1 MAFALKFVDSIATSP
16 TTRLDVND
24 GAILSASPETSFGV
38 PPMRRS
44 VSSTLLRNGDYV
56 GATAYGNREVNLV
69 LDLYPAANGGT
80 SDNSASQVQAVQRE
94 LDRAGSILKYQAPG
108 ATNPVF
114 FRTFRA
120 SPDAVRF
127 DSARKQIRATVLA
140 EPFAIGLR
148 EDLSPVTINNNPA
161 AGSNGLFADLT
172 GIKGDV
178 ETPLF
183 IEYADGA
190 AGLRRAGFAIG
201 VRSGSSPYPNLFQQA
216 ESFTVAADTTVV
228 ADAAMS
234 GGSKTRTTFAG
245 FATNTPR
252 LSSNFPKATDPAG
265 AENWGVFRVFAR
277 VAQTVAT
284 DTITMA
290 VRGGAGEQNRSVTLQ
305 QKTQPQLV
313 DLGTLDST
321 AGLPTSGGYGAEYRI
336 ADQMGIFVYAARTAG
351 TGNLDI
357 DYLVF
362 VPADECFGAWK
373 AFDDVLNTTDLGV
386 IDGVQDSVYVAEVLT
401 GATPGRHGLRTTS
414 IAGSLPR
421 VMPGN
426 NRLVIVET
434 TQSQAAPPTSN
445 LLTTSISMTC
455 RYWPL
460 YLLVRPVST

>member
-1 MAFALKFVDSIATSP
+1 MPNTILRFVDSIQATP
-16 TTRLDVND
+16 GIRLDLND
-24 GAILSASPETSFGV
+24 GQTWVASDETIFG
-38 PPMRRS
+38 PPAMKRS
-44 VSSTLLRNGDYV
+44 VTSTMLRDGEYV
-56 GATAYGNREVNLV
+56 GATAYGNRELELV
-69 LDLYPAANGGT
+69 FKLFATG
-80 SDNSASQVQAVQRE
+80 NSAATQLQALQRE
-94 LDRAGSILKYQAPG
+94 LDRPMNLLQFTVGEV
-108 ATNPVF
+108 TNTVF
-114 FRTFRA
+114 FRTFRS
-120 SPDAVRF
+120 SPNSVRF
-127 DSARKQIRATVLA
+127 DPLLKEVRVTVLA

-148 EDLSPVTINNNPA
+148 EDIAAVTIRNDPTLT
-161 AGSNGLFADLT
+161 NGLFADLT

-201 VRSGSSPYPNLFQQA
+201 VRSGASPYPNLFQQA
-216 ESFTVAADTTVV
+216 EVFTVAADTTVV

-245 FATNTPR
+245 FATNTVR

-277 VAQTVAT
+277 VAMTVAT

-290 VRGGAGEQNRSVTLQ
+290 VRGGAGDQNRSVTLA

-313 DLGTLDST
+313 DLGTIDST
-321 AGLPTSGGYGAEYRI
+321 SGLPTFGGYGAEYRI

-386 IDGVQDSVYVAEVLT
+386 IDGVNDAVYVAEVIT

-414 IAGSLPR
+414 VSGRLPR
-421 VMPGN
+421 VMPGS

-434 TQSQAAPPTSN
+434 TQSQASPPTSN

-455 RYWPL
+455 RYWPR
-460 YLLVRPVST
+460 YLLVRPVGT

>member
-1 MAFALKFVDSIATSP
+1 MAQTLRFVDSIASSP

-24 GAILSASPETSFGV
+24 GAVLSMNRETDFGV

-69 LDLYPAANGGT
+69 LDLYPAANGST
-80 SDNSASQVQAVQRE
+80 SDNGAAQVQLVQRE
-94 LDRAGSILKYQAPG
+94 LDRVGNILKYQPPG

-114 FRTFRA
+114 FRTFRT

-127 DSARKQIRATVLA
+127 DASRKQVRATMLA

-148 EDLSPVTINNNPA
+148 EDIAGFTVNNDPA
-161 AGSNGLFADLT
+161 AGSNGLFKDLT

-201 VRSGSSPYPNLFQQA
+201 VRSGSSPYPTLFQQG
-216 ESFTVAADTTVV
+216 ESMTMGLNTTSG
-228 ADAAMS
+228 ADATMS
-234 GGSKTRTTFAG
+234 GGNRARCTFGTA
-245 FATNTPR
+245 ANNIR

-265 AENWGVFRVFAR
+265 AENWGVFRIFAR

-305 QKTQPQLV
+305 PKTQPQLV

-321 AGLPTSGGYGAEYRI
+321 AGLPTFGGYGAEYRI

-386 IDGVQDSVYVAEVLT
+386 IDGIQDSVYVAEVLT
-401 GATPGRHGLRTTS
+401 GGTPGRHGLRTTS
-414 IAGSLPR
+414 IQGSLPR
-421 VMPGN
+421 VMPGD
-426 NRLVIVET
+426 NRLVFVET
-434 TQSQAAPPTSN
+434 TQSQFAPPTSN
-445 LLTTSISMTC
+445 LITTSISVTC